1 MKKLLTVIILG
12 LAVMSSAAQAAPPSS
27 AQIERLLQVMEAQ
40 KIVDQMIPA
49 MMQQSR
55 MMVEQNLAKSDTSE
69 ADTSEADKAR
79 ANQVMASQEA
89 SLRAM
94 LSWTNLKP
102 VYLRVYSD
110 TLSAEEVL
118 AMTRFY
124 ESPEGRSVM
133 QKMPQILQRTMVE
146 LQPLA
151 QSAMEKMMADLETEM
166 APPTK

>member
-12 LAVMSSAAQAAPPSS
+12 LAVMSSTVQAAPPSS

-55 MMVEQNLAKSDTSE
+55 MMVEQNLAKS
-69 ADTSEADKAR
+69 DTSEADKAR

-151 QSAMEKMMADLETEM
+151 QSAMEKMMAELQTEM
-166 APPTK
+166 APPSK

>member
-12 LAVMSSAAQAAPPSS
+12 LAVMSSTVQAAPPSS

-55 MMVEQNLAKSDTSE
+55 MMVEQNLAKS
-69 ADTSEADKAR
+69 DTSEADKAR

-151 QSAMEKMMADLETEM
+151 QSAMEKMMADLQTEM
-166 APPTK
+166 APPSK

>member
-12 LAVMSSAAQAAPPSS
+12 LAVMSSTVQAAPPSS

-55 MMVEQNLAKSDTSE
+55 MMVDQNLAKS
-69 ADTSEADKAR
+69 DTSEADKAR

-102 VYLRVYSD
+102 VYLRVYSH

-151 QSAMEKMMADLETEM
+151 QSAMEKMMAELQTEM
-166 APPTK
+166 APPSK

>member
-12 LAVMSSAAQAAPPSS
+12 LAVMSSTVQAAPPSS

-55 MMVEQNLAKSDTSE
+55 MMVDQNLAKS
-69 ADTSEADKAR
+69 DTSEADKAR

-151 QSAMEKMMADLETEM
+151 QSAMEKMMADLQTEM
-166 APPTK
+166 APPSK

>member
-1 MKKLLTVIILG
+1 MESNMKKLLTVIILG
-12 LAVMSSAAQAAPPSS
+12 LAVMSSTVQAAPPSS

-55 MMVEQNLAKSDTSE
+55 MMVDQNLAKS
-69 ADTSEADKAR
+69 DTSEADKAR

-151 QSAMEKMMADLETEM
+151 QSAMEKMMAELQTEM
-166 APPTK
+166 APPSK

>member
-12 LAVMSSAAQAAPPSS
+12 LAVMSSTVQAAPPSS

-55 MMVEQNLAKSDTSE
+55 MMVDQNLAKS
-69 ADTSEADKAR
+69 DTSEADKAR

-124 ESPEGRSVM
+124 ESPEVRSVM

-151 QSAMEKMMADLETEM
+151 QSAMEKMMADLQTEM
-166 APPTK
+166 APPSK

>member
-12 LAVMSSAAQAAPPSS
+12 LAVMSSTVQAAPPSS

-55 MMVEQNLAKSDTSE
+55 MMVDQNLAKS
-69 ADTSEADKAR
+69 DTSEADKAR

-151 QSAMEKMMADLETEM
+151 QSAMEKMMADLQTEM

>member
-12 LAVMSSAAQAAPPSS
+12 LAVMSSTVQAAPPSS

-55 MMVEQNLAKSDTSE
+55 MMVDQNLAKS
-69 ADTSEADKAR
+69 DTSEADKAR

>member
-12 LAVMSSAAQAAPPSS
+12 LAVMSSTVQAAPPSS

-55 MMVEQNLAKSDTSE
+55 MMVEQNLAKS
-69 ADTSEADKAR
+69 DTSEADKAR

-146 LQPLA
+146 LQPLT
-151 QSAMEKMMADLETEM
+151 QSAMEKMMADLQTEM
-166 APPTK
+166 APPSK

>member
-1 MKKLLTVIILG
+1 MKKLLTVISLG
-12 LAVMSSAAQAAPPSS
+12 LAVMSSTVQAAPPSS

-55 MMVEQNLAKSDTSE
+55 MMVDQNLAKS
-69 ADTSEADKAR
+69 DTSEADKAR

-151 QSAMEKMMADLETEM
+151 QSAMEKMMAELQTEM
-166 APPTK
+166 APPSK

>member
-12 LAVMSSAAQAAPPSS
+12 LAVMSSTVQAAPPSS

-55 MMVEQNLAKSDTSE
+55 MMVDQNLAKS
-69 ADTSEADKAR
+69 DTSEADKAR

-151 QSAMEKMMADLETEM
+151 QSAMEKMMAELQTEM
-166 APPTK
+166 APPSK

>member
-1 MKKLLTVIILG
+1 MKKLLSVMILG
-12 LAVMSSAAQAAPPSS
+12 LAVMSSAVQAAPPSS

-55 MMVEQNLAKSDTSE
+55 MMVDQNLAKS
-69 ADTSEADKAR
+69 DTSEADKAR

-151 QSAMEKMMADLETEM
+151 QSAMEKMMADLQTEM
-166 APPTK
+166 APPSK

>member
-1 MKKLLTVIILG
+1 MKKLLTVMILG
-12 LAVMSSAAQAAPPSS
+12 LAVMSSTVQAAPPSS
-27 AQIERLLQVMEAQ
+27 AQIERLLQVMEAP

-55 MMVEQNLAKSDTSE
+55 MMVDQNLAKSE
-69 ADTSEADKAR
+69 TSEADKAR

-151 QSAMEKMMADLETEM
+151 QSAMEKMMAELQTEM
-166 APPTK
+166 APPSK

>member
-12 LAVMSSAAQAAPPSS
+12 LAVMSSTVQAAPPSS

-55 MMVEQNLAKSDTSE
+55 MMVDQNLAKS
-69 ADTSEADKAR
+69 DTSEADKAR

-151 QSAMEKMMADLETEM
+151 QSAMEKMMADLQAEM

>member
-12 LAVMSSAAQAAPPSS
+12 LAVMSSTVQAAPPSS

-55 MMVEQNLAKSDTSE
+55 MMVDQNLAKS
-69 ADTSEADKAR
+69 DTSEADKAR

-151 QSAMEKMMADLETEM
+151 QSAMEKMMADLQAEM
-166 APPTK
+166 APPSK

>member
-1 MKKLLTVIILG
+1 MKKLLTVMFLG
-12 LAVMSSAAQAAPPSS
+12 LAVMSSTVQASPPSS

-55 MMVEQNLAKSDTSE
+55 MMVDQNLAKS
-69 ADTSEADKAR
+69 DTSEADKAR

-151 QSAMEKMMADLETEM
+151 QSAMEKMMADLQTEM
-166 APPTK
+166 APPSK

>member
-12 LAVMSSAAQAAPPSS
+12 LAVMSSTVQAAPPSS

-40 KIVDQMIPA
+40 KIVDQVIPA

-55 MMVEQNLAKSDTSE
+55 MMVDQNLAKS
-69 ADTSEADKAR
+69 DTSEADKAR

-151 QSAMEKMMADLETEM
+151 QSAMEKMMAELQTEM
-166 APPTK
+166 APPSK

>member
-12 LAVMSSAAQAAPPSS
+12 LAVMSSTVQAAPPSS

-55 MMVEQNLAKSDTSE
+55 MMVDQNLAKS
-69 ADTSEADKAR
+69 DTSEADKAR

-146 LQPLA
+146 LQPLT
-151 QSAMEKMMADLETEM
+151 QSAMEKMMADLQTEM
-166 APPTK
+166 APPSK